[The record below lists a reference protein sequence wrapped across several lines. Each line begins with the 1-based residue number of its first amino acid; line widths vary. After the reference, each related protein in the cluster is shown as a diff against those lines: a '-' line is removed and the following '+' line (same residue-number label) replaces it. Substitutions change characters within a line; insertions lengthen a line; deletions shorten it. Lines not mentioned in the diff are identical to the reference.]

1 MTQVNG
7 NTLGTGR
14 SGASRWYAGGKQ
26 VARSLGMACA
36 LLLAPVMAWAQS
48 ADPQRWQLNMGRGV
62 TSTSQNAY
70 DAHMI
75 ALWICVVIGALVF
88 GAMAVAMFKFRKSK
102 GAVAATFSHN
112 TTAEIIWTV
121 IPILIL
127 VVMAIP
133 ATKKLIAMYDTRE
146 SELTVKVTG
155 YQWMWK
161 YEYLG
166 EGVEFTSRLDRESD
180 RLRQNK
186 QTTQA
191 ELAAHPHYLLD
202 VDNALVLPVDTK
214 VRFVI
219 TADDV
224 IHAWWVPAQFSH
236 NTTAEIIWTVIP
248 VLILVVMAWPATAK
262 LIAMYDT
269 RDAEMTVKVTGYQW
283 MWKYDYLGED
293 VSFTSRLDRESDR
306 IRQSGEQPDY
316 AKNPH
321 YLLDVDNPLVLP
333 TNTKIRFVITADD
346 VIHAWWVPAL
356 GWKQDAIPGIVNE
369 AWTDI
374 KEPGIY
380 RGQCAELCG
389 KDHGFMPIVV
399 KAVPKAEFEQWL
411 ASKKPAPAAEPA
423 PAAPEAA
430 PADAAPATD
439 AAPIA
444 ETPAPSAQG

>member
-7 NTLGTGR
+7 NTMGTGR
-14 SGASRWYAGGKQ
+14 SGASRWYAGGKKPM
-26 VARSLGMACA
+26 RSLGIACA

-133 ATKKLIAMYDTRE
+133 ATKKLIAMYDTRDAE
-146 SELTVKVTG
+146 MTVKVTG

-166 EGVEFTSRLDRESD
+166 EGVEFTSRLARKSD
-180 RLRQNK
+180 DLRQSGK
-186 QTTQA
+186 VI
-191 ELAAHPHYLLD
+191 AAGDDPHYLLD
-202 VDNALVLPVDTK
+202 VDNALVLPVGTK
-214 VRFVI
+214 VRFV
-219 TADDV
+219 
-224 IHAWWVPAQFSH
+224 
-236 NTTAEIIWTVIP
+236 
-248 VLILVVMAWPATAK
+248 L
-262 LIAMYDT
+262 
-269 RDAEMTVKVTGYQW
+269 
-283 MWKYDYLGED
+283 
-293 VSFTSRLDRESDR
+293 
-306 IRQSGEQPDY
+306 
-316 AKNPH
+316 
-321 YLLDVDNPLVLP
+321 
-333 TNTKIRFVITADD
+333 TADD

-369 AWTDI
+369 AWADI
-374 KEPGIY
+374 QAPGVY

-389 KDHGFMPIVV
+389 MDHGFMPIVV
-399 KAVPKAEFEQWL
+399 KAVSKDEIKAWL
-411 ASKKPAPAAEPA
+411 AAEKAKHAP

-430 PADAAPATD
+430 PVAPEAPADAEAPA
-439 AAPIA
+439 AAA
-444 ETPAPSAQG
+444 ATEAGAAAATAAVAG

>member
-7 NTLGTGR
+7 MWKRLVT
-14 SGASRWYAGGKQ
+14 
-26 VARSLGMACA
+26 ACM
-36 LLLAPVMAWAQS
+36 LLAMPALAWAQS
-48 ADPQRWQLNMGRGV
+48 ADPKPWQLNMGKGV
-62 TSTSQNAY
+62 TASSQHAY
-70 DAHMI
+70 DAHMV
-75 ALWICVVIGALVF
+75 ALIVCIVIGLIVF
-88 GAMAVAMFKFRKSK
+88 GAMGYAMFKFRKSK
-102 GAVAATFSHN
+102 GA
-112 TTAEIIWTV
+112 
-121 IPILIL
+121 
-127 VVMAIP
+127 
-133 ATKKLIAMYDTRE
+133 
-146 SELTVKVTG
+146 
-155 YQWMWK
+155 
-161 YEYLG
+161 
-166 EGVEFTSRLDRESD
+166 
-180 RLRQNK
+180 
-186 QTTQA
+186 
-191 ELAAHPHYLLD
+191 
-202 VDNALVLPVDTK
+202 
-214 VRFVI
+214 
-219 TADDV
+219 
-224 IHAWWVPAQFSH
+224 VPAQFSH

-389 KDHGFMPIVV
+389 KDHGFMPVV
-399 KAVPKAEFEQWL
+399 VHAVPEPEYLAWVDAQKAEAKAAAGGVDRTWSKDELVAEGKAVYEKVCAACHQPDGKGLPPAFPALAGSKMLNGPLLDMNGKVIKDSHVDRVLHGKAGTAMQAFSTSLSDVEL
-411 ASKKPAPAAEPA
+411 AAVITYERNSFGNQMGDMIQPAQ
-423 PAAPEAA
+423 
-430 PADAAPATD
+430 
-439 AAPIA
+439 IK
-444 ETPAPSAQG
+444 SLR